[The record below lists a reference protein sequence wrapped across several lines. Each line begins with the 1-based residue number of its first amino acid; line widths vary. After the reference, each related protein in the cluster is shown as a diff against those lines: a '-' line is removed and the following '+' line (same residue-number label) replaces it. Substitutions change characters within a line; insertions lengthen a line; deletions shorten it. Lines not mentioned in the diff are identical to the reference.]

1 MQDLDGK
8 RVHAYR
14 NLHIPGRHWSIRE
27 IGSSKVGWRVPEICL
42 FEAELRVQPAGHK
55 RALKSKVRNVHAYA
69 CGTVRD
75 IPQDAEWVKATYQ
88 PFSWCGS
95 FELLTGEPIAHCE
108 WVWLN
113 SEGLFVVL

>member
-1 MQDLDGK
+1 M
-8 RVHAYR
+8 
-14 NLHIPGRHWSIRE
+14 
-27 IGSSKVGWRVPEICL
+27 GWRVPEICL